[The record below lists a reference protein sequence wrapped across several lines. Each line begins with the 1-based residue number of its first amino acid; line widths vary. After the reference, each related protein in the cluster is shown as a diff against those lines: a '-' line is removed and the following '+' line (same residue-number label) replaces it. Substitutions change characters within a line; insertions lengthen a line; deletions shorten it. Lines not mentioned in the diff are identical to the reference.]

1 MRPPHPVTVYY
12 FETPDKAQ
20 RCYVKSRIRATVAAI
35 DHCGGR
41 ILIDTGKEVPVEEVS
56 PSGFY
61 IFGTSC

>member
-1 MRPPHPVTVYY
+1 MKRQATLTVFH
-12 FETPDKAQ
+12 FETPDKVD
-20 RCYVKSRIRATVAAI
+20 RCYIKSRIRATVAAI

-41 ILIDTGKEVPVEEVS
+41 ILMETGKEVPANEVS